1 MNIELWNLLKNKPEL
16 GMKVMMD
23 NYMTLIYTLVF
34 NKLSIRSSK
43 EEIEKCVNDV
53 FFEVFNYK
61 SGIDSQKDFIKVFL
75 TSIAKRKIIDDI
87 YRRNREDNQASMN
100 NVSIQLNTIGDDVV
114 RSILLKDASSQLI
127 EDIKSLS
134 EPDSQIITRS
144 YYLNQSV
151 KDISKNTGLKVSAYA

>member
-1 MNIELWNLLKNKPEL
+1 MNIELWKLLKIKPEL
-16 GMKVMMD
+16 GIKVIMD
-23 NYMTLIYTLVF
+23 NYMTLVYTLVF
-34 NKLSIRSSK
+34 NKLSIRSSR

-61 SGIDSQKDFIKVFL
+61 SGIDSQKDFVKVFL
-75 TSIAKRKIIDDI
+75 TSIVKRKIIDDI
-87 YRRNREDNQASMN
+87 YRRNREDDQTFMN
-100 NVSIQLNTIGDDVV
+100 NVSIQLNTIGDDIL
-114 RSILLKDASSQLI
+114 RSILLKDSSSQLI

-151 KDISKNTGLKVSAYA
+151 KDITKNTGLKVSTYA